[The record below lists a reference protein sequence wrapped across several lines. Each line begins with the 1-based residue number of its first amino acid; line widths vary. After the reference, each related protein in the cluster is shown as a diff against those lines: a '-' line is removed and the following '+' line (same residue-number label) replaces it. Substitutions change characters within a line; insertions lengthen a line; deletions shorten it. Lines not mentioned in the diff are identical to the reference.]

1 MIGWI
6 EGGGGVCVCVDFSV
20 RAVLVFGRGGG
31 GDGCACDCVLGEEG
45 KGRVDM
51 IGWDGE
57 GSFGDFGTWLLRMMV
72 GRSRG

>member
-1 MIGWI
+1 M
-6 EGGGGVCVCVDFSV
+6 GGGGVCIDFSV

-31 GDGCACDCVLGEEG
+31 GGVLGEEG

-57 GSFGDFGTWLLRMMV
+57 GNFGDFGTWLLRMMV
-72 GRSRG
+72 GRSRGWIVLVLRGSCV